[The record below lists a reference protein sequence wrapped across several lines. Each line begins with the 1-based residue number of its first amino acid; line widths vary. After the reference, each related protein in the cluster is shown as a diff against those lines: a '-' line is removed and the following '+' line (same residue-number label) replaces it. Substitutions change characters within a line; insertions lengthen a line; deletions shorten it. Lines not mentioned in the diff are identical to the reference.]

1 MTDKKYYINEW
12 QLQRLNIIYD
22 EFENEMPDL
31 IARDFKSVLEDIE
44 GREAIVMAADNLLY
58 LKESFVEYRDGIEAL
73 IAEIDEEL
81 KSAGVQEGEE

>member
-1 MTDKKYYINEW
+1 MTNKKYYINEW
-12 QLQRLNIIYD
+12 QLRRLNIIYD
-22 EFENEMPDL
+22 EFENKMPDL

-44 GREAIVMAADNLLY
+44 GREAIVMPADNLLY

-81 KSAGVQEGEE
+81 KSAGVQEARK